1 MASIA
6 LSSLPGGSNS
16 AAFAPGDLKKMKDGF
31 MSCGGD
37 RGTKAD
43 WSFYNR
49 GLSEEV
55 IKWETTDFS
64 YHSD

>member
-31 MSCGGD
+31 MSCEGIVEQRLTGHFIIED
-37 RGTKAD
+37 YLKR
-43 WSFYNR
+43 
-49 GLSEEV
+49 
-55 IKWETTDFS
+55 
-64 YHSD
+64 

>member
-31 MSCGGD
+31 MSCAHWFI
-37 RGTKAD
+37 TE
-43 WSFYNR
+43 
-49 GLSEEV
+49 LSTLRDE
-55 IKWETTDFS
+55 S
-64 YHSD
+64 